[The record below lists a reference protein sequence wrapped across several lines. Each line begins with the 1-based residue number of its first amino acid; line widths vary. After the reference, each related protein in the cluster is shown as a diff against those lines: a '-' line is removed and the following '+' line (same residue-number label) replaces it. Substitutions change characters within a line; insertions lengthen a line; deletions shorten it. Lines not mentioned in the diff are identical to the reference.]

1 MLSVETHSS
10 RVSIVS
16 HDAEDMK
23 MRTALLGAGSL
34 GIIIGALIAK
44 EGHQIDLVD
53 SYGENVDALNAAG
66 ATVTGFL
73 EMNVPVKALL
83 AEQMEGYYDLVLLL
97 TKQTANAT
105 ALTELLP
112 RLHKDSVVCTLQNGI
127 PEESVASIV
136 GKERTIGGAVMFGA
150 TWVKPG
156 VSQLTSPFENVKAL
170 AFEIGEIDGTMR
182 PRLAQIKGILQA
194 VGETKVMDNLMG
206 IRWNKVL
213 QNSCFSGMSAAL
225 NCTFG
230 DVLANPKAMDCL
242 AHIADEVIK
251 VCHAQGYRMVEAFG
265 EDFES
270 LELRSNNDI
279 PEKMALFHRVWD
291 PHVKLKASMLQDLEK
306 GKKTEIEYINGL
318 VSEKGRRVGVPTPFN
333 DKVVELVKE
342 AESMGRVNDFSY
354 LARFNDIIGNGQG
367 L

>member
-1 MLSVETHSS
+1 
-10 RVSIVS
+10 
-16 HDAEDMK
+16 
-23 MRTALLGAGSL
+23 MRTAILGAGSL

-44 EGHQIDLVD
+44 SGRQVDLID
-53 SYGENVDALNAAG
+53 SYRDNVDALNANG

-73 EMNVPVKALL
+73 ELNVPVTALTT
-83 AEQMEGYYDLVLLL
+83 EQMEGRYDLVLLL
-97 TKQTANAT
+97 TKQTANT
-105 ALTELLP
+105 MALAELLP
-112 RLHKDSVVCTLQNGI
+112 HLDGESVVCTLQNGV
-127 PEESVASIV
+127 PEEAVASFV
-136 GKERTIGGAVMFGA
+136 GRERTIGGAVMFGA

-156 VSQLTSPFENVKAL
+156 VSMLTSRYQSMQAL
-170 AFEIGEIDGTMR
+170 AFEIGEVDGVMR
-182 PRLAQIKGILQA
+182 PRLERVKGVLQA

-230 DVLANPKAMDCL
+230 DVLANPKAMECL

-270 LELRSNNDI
+270 LELKTRDDVAG
-279 PEKMALFHRVWD
+279 KMAFYHRVWN

-306 GKKTEIEYINGL
+306 GKKTEIDYINGI
-318 VSEKGRRVGVPTPFN
+318 VCNKGREFGVPTPFN

-342 AESMGRVNDFSY
+342 AESLGRLNDFGC
-354 LARFNDIIGNGQG
+354 LARFDDI
-367 L
+367 LCVTV

>member
-1 MLSVETHSS
+1 
-10 RVSIVS
+10 
-16 HDAEDMK
+16 
-23 MRTALLGAGSL
+23 MRTAILGAGSL

-44 EGHQIDLVD
+44 SGQKIDLID
-53 SYGENVDALNAAG
+53 SYKENVDALNANG

-73 EMNVPVKALL
+73 DLNVPVKALVP
-83 AEQMEGYYDLVLLL
+83 EQLEGHYDLVILL

-105 ALTELLP
+105 ALTEILP
-112 RLHKDSVVCTLQNGI
+112 YLHKESVVCTLQNGV
-127 PEESVASIV
+127 PEEAVASYV
-136 GKERTIGGAVMFGA
+136 GKERTVGGAVMFGA

-156 VSQLTSPFENVKAL
+156 VSMLTSPFAKVQEL
-170 AFEIGEIDGTMR
+170 AFEIGEMDGVIR
-182 PRLAQIKGILQA
+182 PRQQKIKEILAA
-194 VGETKVMDNLMG
+194 VGETKIMDNLMG

-225 NCTFG
+225 GCTFG
-230 DVLANPKAMDCL
+230 DVLASPKAMECL

-270 LELRSNNDI
+270 LELESSADI
-279 PEKMALFHRVWD
+279 PGKMALYHRVWD

-306 GKKTEIEYINGL
+306 GKKTEIGYINGI
-318 VSEKGRRVGVPTPFN
+318 VCDKGREFGVPTPFN

-354 LARFNDIIGNGQG
+354 LERFSDVLGNG
-367 L
+367 